1 MTADPVSKA
10 TIGRIPAYL
19 DLLKNSPGIE
29 RGPDSHVSAAAISR
43 FMGLGE
49 VQVRK
54 DLASVCGMGR
64 PRVGY
69 NTLDLIRRLE
79 QFMGC
84 ANPDLVAVVGAGKLG
99 MALLEY
105 TGFETFGLKVVAAF
119 DNDPAKYGKT
129 VSGKDIYP
137 LSDLETFCSRM
148 GISIVIV
155 AVPASA
161 CQEVCSLIV
170 NSGISRIL
178 NLSPARPR
186 LPGNVIVEQVDI
198 ALSLAHLKHGRPGN

>member
-19 DLLKNSPGIE
+19 DLLKNSPDIE
-29 RGPDSHVSAAAISR
+29 RGSDSTISAAAVSR
-43 FMGLGE
+43 LMDLGE

-84 ANPDLVAVVGAGKLG
+84 TNPDLVAVIGAGKLG
-99 MALLEY
+99 SALLDY
-105 TGFETFGLKVVAAF
+105 SGFETFGLKVVAAF
-119 DNDPAKYGKT
+119 DNDPAKFGRT

-137 LSDLETFCSRM
+137 IHDFETFCSRM
-148 GISIVIV
+148 GIGIVII
-155 AVPASA
+155 AVPESA
-161 CQEVCSLIV
+161 CQETADMIV
-170 NSGISRIL
+170 KAGITRIL
-178 NLSPARPR
+178 NLSPVRPKV
-186 LPGNVIVEQVDI
+186 PANVSVEQVNI
-198 ALSLAHLKHGRPGN
+198 ALSLAHLKHGGRSF

>member
-19 DLLKNSPGIE
+19 DLLKTSPLIE
-29 RGPDSHVSAAAISR
+29 RESDSTISAAAISR
-43 FMGLGE
+43 LMDLGE

-54 DLASVCGMGR
+54 DLAAVCGMGR

-69 NTLDLIRRLE
+69 NTPDLIKRLE

-84 ANPDLVAVVGAGKLG
+84 ANPDYVAVIGAGKLG

-119 DNDPAKYGKT
+119 DKDPSKYGKT
-129 VSGKDIYP
+129 ISGKDIYP
-137 LSDLETFCSRM
+137 LSDFETFCSRM
-148 GISIVIV
+148 GIGIVII
-155 AVPASA
+155 AVPEQA
-161 CQEVCSLIV
+161 CQEAADMIV
-170 NSGISRIL
+170 NAGITRIL
-178 NLSPARPR
+178 NLSPARPKV
-186 LPGNVIVEQVDI
+186 PGNVKVEQVNI
-198 ALSLAHLKHGRPGN
+198 ALSLAHLKHG